1 MLTGAGAR
9 WAAGVPSPAAAAA
22 VRKGA
27 VLVPVYR
34 GGMPGVG
41 GVRICDVAV
50 ASTTTLGGLRS
61 ALAAHLGIFPRDG
74 LAIRRRGTAVPPT
87 QDHLPALTYFGS
99 YDDAVVLD

>member
-1 MLTGAGAR
+1 VLTGAGAR

-34 GGMPGVG
+34 GGMPGAG

-61 ALAAHLGIFPRDG
+61 ALAAHLGMSPRDG

-87 QDHLPALTYFGS
+87 QDHLPASTYFGS

>member
-1 MLTGAGAR
+1 ML
-9 WAAGVPSPAAAAA
+9 VSVLAAASAA
-22 VRKGA
+22 A
-27 VLVPVYR
+27 TLD
-34 GGMPGVG
+34 MMT
-41 GVRICDVAV
+41 V

-87 QDHLPALTYFGS
+87 QDHLPASTYFGS

>member
-1 MLTGAGAR
+1 MLTGEGAR

-34 GGMPGVG
+34 GGMPGAG

-50 ASTTTLGGLRS
+50 ASTTTLGGMRS
-61 ALAAHLGIFPRDG
+61 ALAAHLGLSTRDG

-87 QDHLPALTYFGS
+87 QDHLPASTYFGS